1 VLLLRPPVATT
12 IFKVCES
19 HNFLFL
25 ALFPFLLQGR
35 LPIDNKAIDDAL
47 ENGVTM
53 CLRQLQKT
61 NPSLLLTT
69 LELRKAERD
78 ARYVPAVSLA
88 LASILTKAVTSP
100 DPTVLERIQR
110 WDTSD
115 AAAAPKIPSNVVT
128 LSDNCSHHSTSHSS
142 VASSNDGRE
151 QEKKLSTKSV
161 ESLGLLIEERLRL
174 VLAQSE
180 KKKTKPAAATSAK
193 QPKTENDVD
202 QEGKENETSVA
213 SSQELSVDEIDVDW
227 DLLQQQFE
235 QEKEQSNKPSAEQG
249 TTRRAGGSNLD
260 GGDDSEDDFEDWL

>member
-1 VLLLRPPVATT
+1 
-12 IFKVCES
+12 
-19 HNFLFL
+19 
-25 ALFPFLLQGR
+25 
-35 LPIDNKAIDDAL
+35 
-47 ENGVTM
+47 M

-88 LASILTKAVTSP
+88 LASILTKSVTSP

-110 WDTSD
+110 WDTS
-115 AAAAPKIPSNVVT
+115 AAAAIPSNVVT
-128 LSDNCSHHSTSHSS
+128 LSDNCSQHSTSHSS

-151 QEKKLSTKSV
+151 QGKKLSTTSV

-180 KKKTKPAAATSAK
+180 KKKTKAAATSAK
-193 QPKTENDVD
+193 QPKTENEGVD
-202 QEGKENETSVA
+202 QEDEENETSVA

-235 QEKEQSNKPSAEQG
+235 QEKEKAKKPSAEK
-249 TTRRAGGSNLD
+249 RAGGSNLD
-260 GGDDSEDDFEDWL
+260 DDDDSEDDFEDWL